1 MSHNK
6 VEVGRGGP
14 LKRVGEIGW
23 TVSQL
28 DIGLVGRC
36 RSWTLDWL
44 DGVAVGHWMGWT
56 VSHLGGWTVSQLEGV
71 AVGFWK
77 GWIISCLPNMN
88 VFFFLVDYAKTT
100 QPMLLPIFTG
110 VYFAEP

>member
-36 RSWTLDWL
+36 RSWTLDGLDGVALGGL
-44 DGVAVGHWMGWT
+44 DGVAVGGSRSWI
-56 VSHLGGWTVSQLEGV
+56 LER
-71 AVGFWK
+71 
-77 GWIISCLPNMN
+77 
-88 VFFFLVDYAKTT
+88 VDNIM
-100 QPMLLPIFTG
+100 PS
-110 VYFAEP
+110 